1 MQSTGF
7 DIVFVIAII
16 FAVLL
21 SVSLVLNIVTLCKLK
36 RLSYKC
42 DRFTRGKDAESME
55 DTILG
60 CLDKVDGVEKLLA
73 IQREEII
80 NLRKNQR
87 LAVQK
92 VGLVKYDA
100 FFDLSGQLSFALA
113 MLDQKENGF
122 IINSVYSR
130 DGNYSYMK
138 EIKDGACA
146 LELSK
151 EEREALEQAK
161 NKA

>member
-1 MQSTGF
+1 M
-7 DIVFVIAII
+7 
-16 FAVLL
+16 
-21 SVSLVLNIVTLCKLK
+21 SLVLNIVTLCKLK

>member
-16 FAVLL
+16 FAFLL
-21 SVSLVLNIVTLCKLK
+21 IVSLVLNIVTLCKLK

-42 DRFTRGKDAESME
+42 DRFTRGQDAESME